1 MLLKFCIDEDFLNYH
16 KPNMFLGV
24 PYCSF
29 KCNKELGVIVCQN
42 EFLKAQP
49 VFNIP
54 NEEIVSRYLKNDL
67 TSAVVFGGLEPFD
80 SLDDVIEVIKLL
92 REKSD
97 DDVVVYTG
105 YTEEECKR
113 FGRFEELISLGN
125 IIIKFGRYIPD
136 GTPHIDPILNVSLA
150 SDNQYA
156 KRF

>member
-1 MLLKFCIDEDFLNYH
+1 M
-16 KPNMFLGV
+16 
-24 PYCSF
+24 
-29 KCNKELGVIVCQN
+29 
-42 EFLKAQP
+42 
-49 VFNIP
+49 
-54 NEEIVSRYLKNDL
+54 

-80 SLDDVIEVIKLL
+80 SLDDMIEVIKLL

-136 GTPHIDPILNVSLA
+136 GTPHIDDILKVSLA